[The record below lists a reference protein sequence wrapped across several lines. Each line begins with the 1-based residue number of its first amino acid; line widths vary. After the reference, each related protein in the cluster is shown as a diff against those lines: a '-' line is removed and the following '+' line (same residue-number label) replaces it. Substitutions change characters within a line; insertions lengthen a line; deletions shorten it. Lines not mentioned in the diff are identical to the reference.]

1 MAVSNQQQAEDELK
15 RLIDASQRIV
25 FFGGA
30 GVSTESGIPDFR
42 SQRTQ
47 ERTFKEFGLSPETI
61 LSADFFY
68 ANPQTFYRYVK
79 DMLHRPDAKPGP
91 AHLALAGLER
101 DGKLSAIV
109 TQNIDGLHQKAG
121 NALVLELHGT
131 LATYHCTDCNAAF
144 GQAEVM
150 TQLNDG
156 ADVPRCACGGLL
168 KPDVVLYQE
177 GLPQDALSGAA
188 RAISEADL
196 LIIAGTSLM
205 VQPAASLVSLYE
217 GEDLVIINKTPTP
230 LDDYATLVIHAPVG
244 EVLSAAVG

>member
-1 MAVSNQQQAEDELK
+1 M
-15 RLIDASQRIV
+15 
-25 FFGGA
+25 
-30 GVSTESGIPDFR
+30 
-42 SQRTQ
+42 
-47 ERTFKEFGLSPETI
+47 
-61 LSADFFY
+61 
-68 ANPQTFYRYVK
+68 
-79 DMLHRPDAKPGP
+79 
-91 AHLALAGLER
+91 ALAGLER
-101 DGKLSAIV
+101 DGKLSAVV